1 MTLLENSPHP
11 FEFALGAV
19 NFVAPVVLITFKIID
34 TMNLTAKKMRFTL
47 LGLILGAAFS
57 ANAWEAGDVAAW
69 QTGTFEWDDPL
80 AWNRVWDLET
90 NNWKDLDQADRVVP
104 STDVTLKLQNV
115 TLNINDGRQIVQK
128 GISGAYFAT
137 VNIVG
142 VGSGAAP
149 EDQTFNYGRFRFIHI
164 V

>member
-1 MTLLENSPHP
+1 MTLLGNSPHLLA
-11 FEFALGAV
+11 FALGAV

-80 AWNRVWDLET
+80 AWNRV
-90 NNWKDLDQADRVVP
+90 
-104 STDVTLKLQNV
+104 
-115 TLNINDGRQIVQK
+115 
-128 GISGAYFAT
+128 
-137 VNIVG
+137 
-142 VGSGAAP
+142 
-149 EDQTFNYGRFRFIHI
+149 
-164 V
+164 